1 MAVNKNKIYFE
12 FGNLSDTGKV
22 KEHNKDAFID
32 FKINNGHGF
41 VVCNGID
48 GKEGGGAI
56 ASKIATNSIKQY
68 FINKNYT
75 DILKALTNA
84 ILFANYE
91 IFNQAQKNNKYKDM
105 GTTIVVVIFVKNE
118 IYYAYAGNSRLYI
131 YRNNNLQG
139 LTKDHTIVQNLI
151 DKGEITANEAK
162 NHPDKDKLFNFLGL
176 KKEIKFGIC
185 KQAVKVE
192 NEDMLLLCTDGLTDM
207 MSDNDIQNI
216 LKDGNSSVQHKTL
229 NLINKA
235 NENGGKDNTTVQLI
249 RFFDASLNQSLELDD
264 NNKNSKKSF
273 TKYLLGIIITI
284 AVILGAYFIYNNY
297 FSNSNKNQI
306 TSILKNKKIPKKIK
320 ASNTNKDKKNISD
333 SLNKPTTSDTKIIEK
348 KNNPETSGVK
358 KPEQTKL
365 TYTLKQGDNF
375 YRLGIR
381 FNVTVSKLEEI
392 NSIKATHLRAHQKVI
407 IPLTAIHTIKK
418 GETLSHISNKYNIKQ
433 NLILKA
439 NKLTN
444 DKKLKVGA
452 KLYIPL
458 QNW

>member
-1 MAVNKNKIYFE
+1 MAVNKNKRYFD

-22 KEHNKDAFID
+22 KEYNKDSFID
-32 FKINNGHGF
+32 FKIANGHGF

-56 ASKIATNSIKQY
+56 ASKIAVNSIKQY
-68 FINKNYT
+68 FVNKNYT

-91 IFNQAQKNNKYKDM
+91 IFNQAQKNSKYKDM
-105 GTTIVVVIFVKNE
+105 GTTIVVVIFIKDK
-118 IYYAYAGNSRLYI
+118 IYYAYVGNSRLYI

-151 DKGEITANEAK
+151 DKGEITENEAK
-162 NHPDKDKLFNFLGL
+162 NHPDKNKLFNILGL
-176 KKEIKFGIC
+176 RKEIKFGIC

-192 NEDMLLLCTDGLTDM
+192 NDDMLLLCTDGLTDM
-207 MSDNDIQNI
+207 MSNDDVLNI
-216 LKDGNSSVQHKTL
+216 LKDENSSVQHKTL
-229 NLINKA
+229 NLISKA
-235 NENGGKDNTTVQLI
+235 NENGGNDNTTVQLI

-264 NNKNSKKSF
+264 NNKSSKKIF
-273 TKYLLGIIITI
+273 TKYLIGIIITI
-284 AVILGAYFIYNNY
+284 AVILGAYFIYNN
-297 FSNSNKNQI
+297 FFSNKNETQI
-306 TSILKNKKIPKKIK
+306 TSILKNKKIHREIK
-320 ASNTNKDKKNISD
+320 TSNIDKDKKNISN

-348 KNNPETSGVK
+348 KNKVVK

-365 TYTLKQGDNF
+365 VYRLKQGDNF

-392 NSIKATHLRAHQKVI
+392 NSIKAIHLRANQNVI

-418 GETLSHISNKYNIKQ
+418 GETIRIISNRYNINQ
-433 NLILKA
+433 DLILKA
-439 NKLTN
+439 NKLKTGKN
-444 DKKLKVGA
+444 LKIGT

-458 QNW
+458 QNR